1 MFNGMM
7 RAIYDSKE
15 LSVVWDNLRN
25 KQRVIRGATVAVI
38 ASIIAAVLP
47 YLYGRLADIAL
58 DAQAS
63 IALMATLVVL
73 WLVLSIVRDW
83 MDRSSIFTA
92 EEISVELYDDLTV
105 EFMMHVVRLPLEFHK
120 SKKVGKVMSQVA
132 RGVDDISD
140 LFRDMFTF
148 LPAIISFVVA
158 NVILLLV
165 EWRLSVILSVACA
178 TYVAVTLKY
187 TERIGREQKR
197 MRKYRNAAHGELH
210 EAIMNVEAIK
220 ATTNERFENTRLRKK
235 FRKATDLYMRH
246 LAIWRRLEAWQGNI
260 LTVGFII
267 VFSMGVWML
276 RMGTMTPGKLMMF
289 VGYIGLLT
297 APLSQLANQ
306 YRQVKI
312 GWESFKSALEY
323 YELEPEQDTEGAKPI
338 RDIQGEVIFD
348 GVSFRYEKGRRILE
362 DVSFVARAG
371 ETVAVVGGSGAG
383 KSTLL
388 SLISRYYTPQ
398 KGRVLIDGVD
408 IMATTLASLRS
419 RIAIVPQE
427 VMLFNAS
434 IKENIRYGNRKA
446 TDEEVFA
453 AAAAAN
459 AHVFIEKFPKG
470 YNQPVG
476 ERGVKLSTGQ
486 KQRLAIARAILRDPK
501 ILILDEATSALDSAS
516 EKLVQEALERLT
528 RNRTT
533 FVIAHRLS
541 TIKNANKIIVFE
553 KGTITERGTHDELM
567 QKEGGPYRRFWE
579 LQTSANKK

>member
-453 AAAAAN
+453 AAAAN

>member
-1 MFNGMM
+1 MSEIHV
-7 RAIYDSKE
+7 AKE
-15 LSVVWDNLRN
+15 LSVVWKIIRN
-25 KQRVIRGATVAVI
+25 KQRVIRGAAVAVV

-47 YLYGRLADIAL
+47 YLYGRLADLAL
-58 DAQAS
+58 DTRAS
-63 IALMATLVVL
+63 IAVMAELIVL

-83 MDRSSIFTA
+83 MERSSIFTA

-120 SKKVGKVMSQVA
+120 SKKVGKVMSQIA

-148 LPAIISFVVA
+148 LPAVISFVVA
-158 NVILLLV
+158 NVILLAV
-165 EWRLSVILSVACA
+165 EWRLSIVLSIACA
-178 TYVAVTLKY
+178 TYVVVTLKY

-210 EAIMNVEAIK
+210 EAVMNVEAIK

-235 FRKATDLYMRH
+235 FRRATELYMRH
-246 LAIWRRLEAWQGNI
+246 LAIWRKLEAWQGNI
-260 LTVGFII
+260 LTIGFIV
-267 VFSMGVWML
+267 VFSLGVWML
-276 RMGTMTPGKLMMF
+276 RIGTMTPGKLMMF

-297 APLSQLANQ
+297 GPLSHLANQ
-306 YRQVKI
+306 YRQIKI
-312 GWESFKSALEY
+312 GWDAFKSALEY
-323 YELEPEQDTEGAKPI
+323 YELEPERDAEGAKPM
-338 RDIQGEVIFD
+338 RDIRGDVVFD
-348 GVSFRYEKGRRILE
+348 QVGFRYEKGRRILE
-362 DVSFVARAG
+362 DVSFTANAG
-371 ETVAVVGGSGAG
+371 EMVAVVGGSGAG

-388 SLISRYYTPQ
+388 NLISRYYEPQ
-398 KGRVLIDGVD
+398 KGRILIDGVD
-408 IMATTLASLRS
+408 IRMITLASLRS
-419 RIAIVPQE
+419 QIAIVPQE
-427 VMLFNAS
+427 VMLFNSS

-453 AAAAAN
+453 AATAAN
-459 AHVFIEKFPKG
+459 AHVFIEKFPKK

-486 KQRLAIARAILRDPK
+486 KQRLAIARAILRNPK
-501 ILILDEATSALDSAS
+501 LLILDEATSALDSAS

-541 TIKNANKIIVFE
+541 TIRNANKIIVFE
-553 KGTITERGTHDELM
+553 KGTITERGKHDELM
-567 QKEGGPYRRFWE
+567 QKEGGSYRRFWE
-579 LQTSANKK
+579 LQTSGGKK

>member
-1 MFNGMM
+1 MM

>member
-1 MFNGMM
+1 MFDDMM
-7 RAIYDSKE
+7 RTIYDSKE
-15 LSVVWDNLRN
+15 LSVVWKNLRN
-25 KQRVIRGATVAVI
+25 KQRVIWGAVVAVI

-58 DAQAS
+58 DARAS
-63 IALMATLVVL
+63 VTLMATLVVL

-120 SKKVGKVMSQVA
+120 SKKIGKVMSQIA

-148 LPAIISFVVA
+148 LPAIISFVAA
-158 NVILLLV
+158 NIILLLV

-178 TYVAVTLKY
+178 SYVMVTLKY
-187 TERIGREQKR
+187 TERIGREQKK

-210 EAIMNVEAIK
+210 EAVMNVEAIK

-260 LTVGFII
+260 LTIGFIV

-297 APLSQLANQ
+297 GPLSQLANQ

-312 GWESFKSALEY
+312 GWDAFKSALEY
-323 YELEPEQDTEGAKPI
+323 YEMEPERDIEGAKPL
-338 RDIQGEVIFD
+338 RDIKGEVVFEE
-348 GVSFRYEKGRRILE
+348 VSFRYEKGRRILE
-362 DVSFVARAG
+362 DVSFTARSG

-388 SLISRYYTPQ
+388 SLISRHYTPQ
-398 KGRVLIDGVD
+398 KGRVLIDGTD
-408 IMATTLASLRS
+408 IMTATLASIRS
-419 RIAIVPQE
+419 QIAIVPQE
-427 VMLFNAS
+427 VMLFNSS
-434 IKENIRYGNRKA
+434 IKENIRYGNRRA

-453 AAAAAN
+453 AATAAN

-486 KQRLAIARAILRDPK
+486 KQRLAIARAILRNPK

-567 QKEGGPYRRFWE
+567 QKEGGSYRRFWE